1 MRSAHWLGRGTYME
15 YQQLSL
21 AQGPLSPQMR
31 DERVNSLQRKLAER
45 GHRTTPQRLHI
56 LQALLEIDTH
66 PTAEEV
72 WEKVRLTSP
81 TTSLGTVYKTLD
93 TLKELGE
100 VMEVDARDTRQHY
113 DAIRPTSHPH
123 VVCSQC
129 GRIEDVLLED
139 LKSLQARAAD
149 VSGYHIV
156 EQQVTFYG
164 LCCNCRPGT
173 AARSA

>member
-1 MRSAHWLGRGTYME
+1 ME
-15 YQQLSL
+15 YQQSVL
-21 AQGPLSPQMR
+21 AKGPSPPQML
-31 DERVNSLQRKLAER
+31 DERVSALQRKLAES
-45 GHRTTPQRLHI
+45 GHRATPQRLHI

-72 WEKVRLTSP
+72 WEKVRRTSP

-113 DAIRPTSHPH
+113 DAIRPISHPH
-123 VVCSQC
+123 VVCSEC
-129 GRIEDVLLED
+129 GRIDDVLLED
-139 LKSLQARAAD
+139 MKSLQARAAD
-149 VSGYHIV
+149 VSGYQIT

-164 LCCNCRPGT
+164 LCRNCRLGT
-173 AARSA
+173 VPNGV